1 MLLNLHNNVHKN
13 IATVENFSHSLKS
26 CSVFEIGRILENA
39 PLDEVF
45 RIPQPQFSSLRVQPP
60 SAVRA
65 EEVGR
70 TFEERGNCPEEQRPQ
85 MLAKRERVSKVVT
98 HTLKVYLPIR
108 AKPKLFYRSSLCGGS
123 LHCSPIKAT

>member
-1 MLLNLHNNVHKN
+1 MLLKLQNNVHKN
-13 IATVENFSHSLKS
+13 IATVENFSHSVKS

-85 MLAKRERVSKVVT
+85 MLAKREM
-98 HTLKVYLPIR
+98 
-108 AKPKLFYRSSLCGGS
+108 
-123 LHCSPIKAT
+123 